1 MKEKCFTTVECSTRE
16 MLFSGELSEFF
27 HSLVHYVFFFFYF
40 FWSCNHYTSCFRLC
54 LCLFGF
60 CCSLVPS
67 LVDHFFVHVFVI
79 CLFFCYLMLS
89 FLVRSFVYSFA
100 FSFVRSFVSSFARQL
115 IHSFLHSFLH
125 SFVYAFVPS
134 LVRLFVRL
142 FVRSLLCPVVYSFVR
157 SFVCSCVRSL
167 VSSFLFFVEI
177 VGRINFL
184 ITIIYYFLK
193 NFSSLSKVTGSW
205 LRTTIGRGNEIIS
218 LQSTLQKWFEKR
230 HQSVRVTD
238 TCLGPMCNPT
248 CSESLKFVDTA
259 VDWGEVLN
267 WVILFLSLVP
277 TGVCVAV
284 KICFMVQLLLL
295 ARNKKRYLGDHK
307 ESQQVKL
314 Y

>member
-1 MKEKCFTTVECSTRE
+1 M
-16 MLFSGELSEFF
+16 
-27 HSLVHYVFFFFYF
+27 
-40 FWSCNHYTSCFRLC
+40 
-54 LCLFGF
+54 
-60 CCSLVPS
+60 
-67 LVDHFFVHVFVI
+67 
-79 CLFFCYLMLS
+79 
-89 FLVRSFVYSFA
+89 VRSFVRAFAPSFG
-100 FSFVRSFVSSFARQL
+100 SLFVRSF
-115 IHSFLHSFLH
+115 I
-125 SFVYAFVPS
+125 
-134 LVRLFVRL
+134 RLFVR
-142 FVRSLLCPVVYSFVR
+142 
-157 SFVCSCVRSL
+157 SCVRSL

-177 VGRINFL
+177 VGEL
-184 ITIIYYFLK
+184 KTIIYYFLK
-193 NFSSLSKVTGSW
+193 NFSSLSKVPGSW
-205 LRTTIGRGNEIIS
+205 LRTTIRRGNEIIS

>member
-1 MKEKCFTTVECSTRE
+1 MF
-16 MLFSGELSEFF
+16 
-27 HSLVHYVFFFFYF
+27 
-40 FWSCNHYTSCFRLC
+40 
-54 LCLFGF
+54 
-60 CCSLVPS
+60 
-67 LVDHFFVHVFVI
+67 
-79 CLFFCYLMLS
+79 
-89 FLVRSFVYSFA
+89 VRSFIRSPFRL
-100 FSFVRSFVSSFARQL
+100 FVRSFVSLFARQL

-125 SFVYAFVPS
+125 SFVCA
-134 LVRLFVRL
+134 LVRLFVP
-142 FVRSLLCPVVYSFVR
+142 SLLRSVVYSFVR

-193 NFSSLSKVTGSW
+193 NFSSLSKVPGSW

-295 ARNKKRYLGDHK
+295 ARNKKRYIRDHK

>member
-1 MKEKCFTTVECSTRE
+1 MF
-16 MLFSGELSEFF
+16 
-27 HSLVHYVFFFFYF
+27 
-40 FWSCNHYTSCFRLC
+40 
-54 LCLFGF
+54 
-60 CCSLVPS
+60 
-67 LVDHFFVHVFVI
+67 
-79 CLFFCYLMLS
+79 
-89 FLVRSFVYSFA
+89 VRSFIRSPFRL
-100 FSFVRSFVSSFARQL
+100 FVRSFVSSFARQL

-125 SFVYAFVPS
+125 SFVCA
-134 LVRLFVRL
+134 FVRL
-142 FVRSLLCPVVYSFVR
+142 FVPSLLRSVVYSFVR

-193 NFSSLSKVTGSW
+193 NFSSLSKVPGSW

>member
-1 MKEKCFTTVECSTRE
+1 MF
-16 MLFSGELSEFF
+16 
-27 HSLVHYVFFFFYF
+27 
-40 FWSCNHYTSCFRLC
+40 
-54 LCLFGF
+54 
-60 CCSLVPS
+60 
-67 LVDHFFVHVFVI
+67 
-79 CLFFCYLMLS
+79 
-89 FLVRSFVYSFA
+89 VRSFIRSPFRL
-100 FSFVRSFVSSFARQL
+100 FVRSFVSSFARQL

-125 SFVYAFVPS
+125 SFVCAFV
-134 LVRLFVRL
+134 RWFVCSCL
-142 FVRSLLCPVVYSFVR
+142 RSVVYSFVR

-193 NFSSLSKVTGSW
+193 NFSSLSKVPGSW

>member
-1 MKEKCFTTVECSTRE
+1 M
-16 MLFSGELSEFF
+16 
-27 HSLVHYVFFFFYF
+27 
-40 FWSCNHYTSCFRLC
+40 
-54 LCLFGF
+54 
-60 CCSLVPS
+60 
-67 LVDHFFVHVFVI
+67 
-79 CLFFCYLMLS
+79 
-89 FLVRSFVYSFA
+89 
-100 FSFVRSFVSSFARQL
+100 FVRSFIRSPFRLFVRSFGSSFARQL

-125 SFVYAFVPS
+125 SFVCA
-134 LVRLFVRL
+134 FVRL
-142 FVRSLLCPVVYSFVR
+142 FVPSLLRSVVYSFVR

-193 NFSSLSKVTGSW
+193 NFSSLSKVPGSW

>member
-1 MKEKCFTTVECSTRE
+1 
-16 MLFSGELSEFF
+16 MLLNAF
-27 HSLVHYVFFFFYF
+27 
-40 FWSCNHYTSCFRLC
+40 
-54 LCLFGF
+54 
-60 CCSLVPS
+60 VP
-67 LVDHFFVHVFVI
+67 
-79 CLFFCYLMLS
+79 C
-89 FLVRSFVYSFA
+89 SFVRLFVRL
-100 FSFVRSFVSSFARQL
+100 FVCSFVRSFVSSFARQL
-115 IHSFLHSFLH
+115 IHSFLHSF
-125 SFVYAFVPS
+125 VCAFVPS
-134 LVRLFVRL
+134 LVRWFVRL
-142 FVRSLLCPVVYSFVR
+142 FVRSLLRSVVYSFVR

-167 VSSFLFFVEI
+167 VRSFFSLNTW
-177 VGRINFL
+177 RINFF

-193 NFSSLSKVTGSW
+193 NFSSLSKVPGSW
-205 LRTTIGRGNEIIS
+205 LRTTIRRGNEIIS

-259 VDWGEVLN
+259 ADWGEVLN

-295 ARNKKRYLGDHK
+295 ARNEKRYLGDHK

-314 Y
+314 YQS

>member
-1 MKEKCFTTVECSTRE
+1 M
-16 MLFSGELSEFF
+16 
-27 HSLVHYVFFFFYF
+27 
-40 FWSCNHYTSCFRLC
+40 
-54 LCLFGF
+54 
-60 CCSLVPS
+60 
-67 LVDHFFVHVFVI
+67 
-79 CLFFCYLMLS
+79 
-89 FLVRSFVYSFA
+89 
-100 FSFVRSFVSSFARQL
+100 
-115 IHSFLHSFLH
+115 
-125 SFVYAFVPS
+125 
-134 LVRLFVRL
+134 
-142 FVRSLLCPVVYSFVR
+142 RSLLRSVVYSFVR

-295 ARNKKRYLGDHK
+295 ARNKKRYLEDHK

-314 Y
+314 YQS

>member
-1 MKEKCFTTVECSTRE
+1 MFVLLLLNAFVPCS
-16 MLFSGELSEFF
+16 F
-27 HSLVHYVFFFFYF
+27 
-40 FWSCNHYTSCFRLC
+40 
-54 LCLFGF
+54 
-60 CCSLVPS
+60 
-67 LVDHFFVHVFVI
+67 
-79 CLFFCYLMLS
+79 
-89 FLVRSFVYSFA
+89 VRSFIRSPFRL
-100 FSFVRSFVSSFARQL
+100 FVRSFVSSFARQL

-125 SFVYAFVPS
+125 SFVCA
-134 LVRLFVRL
+134 FVRL
-142 FVRSLLCPVVYSFVR
+142 FVPSLLRSVVYSFVR

-193 NFSSLSKVTGSW
+193 NFSSLSKVPGSW